1 MQRKSQ
7 QVFKKRLLDVLDEFV
22 AAVHNANKQR
32 TADEAP
38 IEYTFE
44 NFLKYMQYPREKR
57 KEIEKGK

>member
-32 TADEAP
+32 TA